1 MDYYDTHQSIHFS
14 ITPKSN
20 IPFRDPENL
29 LKIVILKNEQWSTI
43 KTGQK
48 PQFISGNRL
57 EYSYDNKSL
66 FEGGNEY
73 FFFDTKDIR
82 INGNGISYVNLNR
95 LYETYLYTN
104 PFRKNLP
111 YNFASDIN
119 GDFLTGRPQ
128 FQYQK
133 ENCQSAN
140 HSCCSSKSC

>member
-1 MDYYDTHQSIHFS
+1 MCL
-14 ITPKSN
+14 N
-20 IPFRDPENL
+20 ENL
-29 LKIVILKNEQWSTI
+29 LNIVILKNEQWSTI

-48 PQFISGNRL
+48 PQFINGNRL

-111 YNFASDIN
+111 YNYDDTVRKLAFFRKE
-119 GDFLTGRPQ
+119 FLNPK
-128 FQYQK
+128 YP
-133 ENCQSAN
+133 
-140 HSCCSSKSC
+140 